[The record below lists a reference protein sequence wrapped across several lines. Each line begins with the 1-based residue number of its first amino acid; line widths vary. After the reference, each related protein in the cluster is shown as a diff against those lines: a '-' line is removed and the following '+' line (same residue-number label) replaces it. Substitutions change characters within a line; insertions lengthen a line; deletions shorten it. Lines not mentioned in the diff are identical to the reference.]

1 MSKDLYIVGAVISR
15 ESLLYMNLLVIVLYF
30 TMLLLVGLTID
41 FIVDVFTLIV
51 ARVVLPDDIACTV
64 G

>member
-1 MSKDLYIVGAVISR
+1 MSKDLYIVGAGISI
-15 ESLLYMNLLVIVLYF
+15 ESLLYINLLVIVLYF

-41 FIVDVFTLIV
+41 FIVDVFTLIL
-51 ARVVLPDDIACTV
+51 ARVVLHDDIACTV

>member
-15 ESLLYMNLLVIVLYF
+15 EGLLYMNLLVIVLYF